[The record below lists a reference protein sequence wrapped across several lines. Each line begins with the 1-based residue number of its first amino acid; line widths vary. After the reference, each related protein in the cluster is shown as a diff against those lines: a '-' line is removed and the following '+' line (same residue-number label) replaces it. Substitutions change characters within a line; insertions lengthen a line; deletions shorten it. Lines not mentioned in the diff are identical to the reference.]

1 MEEYVNDC
9 LWEAVVLPLNYAR
22 RAGWNR
28 WVLIPPVQPPAN
40 RQGQGPSCTRFRPR
54 RARVIAPPNDVGD
67 RRAQGR
73 EGLLAVAAPVPAAFH
88 RPVAEPASLQFVR
101 SAGATAACL
110 IHVGGL
116 ATSTTTGIVEVARIL
131 EHEKTRQQRC
141 RAPDRTG
148 EFPELFKTCSSRRRG
163 RRRTRCSCCRPSSTG
178 SPGRRPG
185 GRHRCCRDR
194 G

>member
-1 MEEYVNDC
+1 MNFLVFLGSERDSTPPRPARLDLRVSQACVSTLASAGHEVSLID
-9 LWEAVVLPLNYAR
+9 PLDLNPSHPFKPHFSYA
-22 RAGWNR
+22 AGH
-28 WVLIPPVQPPAN
+28 
-40 RQGQGPSCTRFRPR
+40 
-54 RARVIAPPNDVGD
+54 APP
-67 RRAQGR
+67 
-73 EGLLAVAAPVPAAFH
+73 

-148 EFPELFKTCSSRRRG
+148 EFPELFRTCNSGRRG
-163 RRRTRCSCCRPSSTG
+163 RRRTRYSCCRPSSTG